1 MSCGC
6 GYNMDCRRDDDFL
19 SDLLGNNENTE
30 ILMFIVVFLLL
41 FTTYGRR

>member
-6 GYNMDCRRDDDFL
+6 GYNMDGRRDDDFL

>member
-6 GYNMDCRRDDDFL
+6 GYNMDGRRDDDFL

-30 ILMFIVVFLLL
+30 INIRYYKL
-41 FTTYGRR
+41 FFYY

>member
-6 GYNMDCRRDDDFL
+6 GYNMYVRRDDDFL